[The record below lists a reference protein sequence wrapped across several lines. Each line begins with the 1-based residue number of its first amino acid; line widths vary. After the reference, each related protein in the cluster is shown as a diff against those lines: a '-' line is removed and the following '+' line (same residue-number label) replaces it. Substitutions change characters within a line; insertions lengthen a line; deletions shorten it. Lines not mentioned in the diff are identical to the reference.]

1 MGQVFKFKLHKQEIK
16 KEANAQYTW
25 QPKKIIIE
33 CKYIPLSISQSNQQD
48 WSILPVKY
56 GYVEYVIQEKKTL
69 HIITNESNASF
80 YKYDKE
86 VFYKGDFIAFKQ
98 YSKTVENEKR
108 IFLTQLEKCKRHL
121 IIENFKNRIVVV
133 DDVNESKRL
142 FHYVL
147 GKKLLTGIAFFDD
160 IDVRPVIGEFL
171 KTYYCVKKDKD
182 GKKKKLITLFVEKTD
197 EQNAELIKAISGRLE
212 LKYKN
217 DYWEEGI
224 AREADFAF
232 IGDFYV
238 SKNMLQQYNITGD
251 CYVSAQAVYT
261 GDGDKWKVF
270 KIEII

>member
-1 MGQVFKFKLHKQEIK
+1 MAGNIILSLVKRNKVALLPVDSEHSAVFQCIGDERREHI
-16 KEANAQYTW
+16 
-25 QPKKIIIE
+25 KKII
-33 CKYIPLSISQSNQQD
+33 L
-48 WSILPVKY
+48 
-56 GYVEYVIQEKKTL
+56 T
-69 HIITNESNASF
+69 ASGGPF
-80 YKYDKE
+80 YKYNKE

-98 YSKTVENEKR
+98 YSKTVKDEKK
-108 IFLTQLEKCKRHL
+108 IFLVQLEKSERHQV
-121 IIENFKNRIVVV
+121 IGNFKNRVVVV

-160 IDVRPVIGEFL
+160 TDVRPVVGEFL

-182 GKKKKLITLFVEKTD
+182 GKKKLITLFIERTD
-197 EQNAELIKAISGRLE
+197 EQNTELLKTVSGRLE

-238 SKNMLQQYNITGD
+238 SKNMLQQYNITD
-251 CYVSAQAVYT
+251 ACFVSAQAVYT

-270 KIEII
+270 KIEIA